1 MSSALICV
9 MNDLEHIKPAK
20 DTTLALLLEAQRR
33 ELAVWYANESDL
45 SLQGGQCIA
54 RLRQIRL
61 FDDPQRWFDVQAE
74 TTRPLARGDL
84 VLMRSDPPVDDQYVY
99 ATMMLDRAEAH
110 GARVVNQ
117 PAALRNFNEKLSI
130 TRFPELMPATRVAA
144 DPSILREFVDQQGRA
159 VLKPLDGMGGRGI
172 FMARAGDPNLNVI
185 LETLTCD
192 ATRPAMAQEFLPGI
206 AEGDKRILMIH
217 GEPVPYVLARIP
229 GGSDF
234 RGNLARG
241 GRGEGQP
248 ISEDEL
254 HIARTVGPTLV
265 EHGIEFAGL
274 DVISGRLTE
283 INVTSP
289 TCVRELDAQFGINIS
304 GMLFD
309 AIEAQ

>member
-1 MSSALICV
+1 MTSALICV
-9 MNDLEHIKPAK
+9 MDGLEHIKPVK

-33 ELAVWYANESDL
+33 ELPVWYANESDL
-45 SLQGGQCIA
+45 SLAGGQCMA
-54 RLRQIRL
+54 RLRKICL
-61 FDDPQRWFDVQAE
+61 FDDPDHWFE
-74 TTRPLARGDL
+74 TESETLRALGQGDL
-84 VLMRSDPPVDDQYVY
+84 VLMRCDPPVDDGYVY

-110 GARVVNQ
+110 GARVFNR
-117 PAALRNFNEKLSI
+117 PAALRNFNEKLAI

-144 DPSILREFVDQQGRA
+144 DPAILREFVAGQSKTI
-159 VLKPLDGMGGRGI
+159 LKPLDGMGGRGI
-172 FMARAGDPNLNVI
+172 FMTHADDPNLNVI
-185 LETLTCD
+185 LETVTLD

-206 AEGDKRILMIH
+206 SEGDKRVLMIH

-229 GGSDF
+229 RGSDF

-248 ISEDEL
+248 ISDAERC
-254 HIARTVGPTLV
+254 IARTVGPVLLDN
-265 EHGIEFAGL
+265 GIEFAGL
-274 DVISGRLTE
+274 DMISGKLTE

-309 AIEAQ
+309 ILEHR